1 VISPDEAREALC
13 RVAESAG
20 RKGRPLDAVDA
31 LMGMGLRAGV
41 GDYWGLYAALAR
53 EWAVGRMGWLEADC
67 WTAIADAEA
76 FEYEAEEAAG
86 L

>member
-1 VISPDEAREALC
+1 MISASDAREALC

-20 RKGRPLDAVDA
+20 RKGRPSDAVDA
-31 LMGMGLRAGV
+31 LMEMGLRAGV
-41 GDYWGLYAALAR
+41 GDYWGFYRELAR
-53 EWAVGRMGWLEADC
+53 EWAVGRMGWLEADR
-67 WTAIADAEA
+67 WQSIADAEA

>member
-1 VISPDEAREALC
+1 MISPDEAREALC

-41 GDYWGLYAALAR
+41 GERWPLYRALAR
-53 EWAVGRMGWLEADC
+53 EWAVGRVGWEESER